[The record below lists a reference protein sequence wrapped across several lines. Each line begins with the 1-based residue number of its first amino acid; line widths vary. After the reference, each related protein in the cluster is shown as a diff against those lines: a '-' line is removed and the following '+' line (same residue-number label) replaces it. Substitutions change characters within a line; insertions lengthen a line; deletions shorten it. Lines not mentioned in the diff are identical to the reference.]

1 MLRRYF
7 YLLMLINQSNT
18 FIFFSIYIR
27 YYSFLRL
34 SSFFALF
41 AIIWYFLPLELYCLA
56 RIYAEYTPF
65 LLLLQVFFL
74 QIGNDLFGPKK
85 HFFPHFLSILVLC
98 DWLGESFFHP
108 LVTLRLWVLRLL
120 VWLFLR
126 VLFIYNLFTKKNN
139 IITANIYFIWWY
151 QKRHKI
157 SQLV

>member
-1 MLRRYF
+1 MTNYMRKLYTKLYVNYQIINPLKYLIINSNSISLTETNVKTLF

-18 FIFFSIYIR
+18 FIFFSIYSR

-85 HFFPHFLSILVLC
+85 HFFRIFQAF
-98 DWLGESFFHP
+98 WFFA
-108 LVTLRLWVLRLL
+108 
-120 VWLFLR
+120 
-126 VLFIYNLFTKKNN
+126 ID
-139 IITANIYFIWWY
+139 
-151 QKRHKI
+151 
-157 SQLV
+157 